1 MNIYNTNYYRQYQKM
16 KLLRLILKPRK
27 NIKDYL
33 NKATILKYSK
43 INIDQVKNLFL
54 FNFNLN

>member
-1 MNIYNTNYYRQYQKM
+1 M

-43 INIDQVKNLFL
+43 INIDKLINLFL